1 MNLLEYYKSM
11 PDKIIV
17 NYDKE
22 NDLYCCKYNSLG
34 MDWDDEKI
42 RMARGIVLDKEGNIV
57 SKGYD
62 KFFNYGELRNR
73 ENFKNYDL
81 SEWEEGKFVVTEK
94 IDGSMML
101 VTFHEDRFIVSSSS
115 SITNDYTN
123 LFREKLKELG
133 LTNEH
138 SNTFKDIFFKSLC
151 KNYCLVFEYVSPET
165 QIVIPYKKS
174 DIILHG
180 LINKKDYHTVFLSE
194 ELSNYLSIFLDVKS
208 KTYYK
213 MNKEDIIKRQKTDES
228 IEGWVVQFESGKM
241 IKFKTEW
248 YLKGHDKESFFFG
261 NPYTK
266 RKISNVIDWYF
277 DDVIDDYIAKA
288 NIRLND
294 YYSKAINKIIDVLK
308 DKERIFDYSL
318 EEAKNRLNTNIKPK
332 EYVEMFGNSE
342 LTDTVYFILY
352 RDKNDLET
360 VKYEYI
366 KSETLKTL
374 KGR

>member
-22 NDLYCCKYNSLG
+22 YDLYCCKYNSLG
-34 MDWDDEKI
+34 MDWDDERI
-42 RMARGIVLDKEGNIV
+42 RMARGIILDREGNIV

-73 ENFKNYDL
+73 ENFKSCDL
-81 SEWEEGKFVVTEK
+81 SEWGDEGFAVTEK

-123 LFREKLKELG
+123 LFREKLKEIG
-133 LTNEH
+133 LINE
-138 SNTFKDIFFKSLC
+138 NLDTFKSVVFKNIC
-151 KNYCLVFEYVSPET
+151 KDCCFVFEYVSPET
-165 QIVIPYKKS
+165 QIVIPYEKS
-174 DIILHG
+174 DIIFHG
-180 LINKKDYHTVFLSE
+180 LINKKDYKLVFLNE
-194 ELSNYLSIFLDVKS
+194 ESSNYISALLNVNS
-208 KTYYK
+208 KAYYK
-213 MNKEDIIKRQKTDES
+213 MSKEDIIERQKTDEN

-248 YLKGHDKESFFFG
+248 YLKNHDKESFFFG

-266 RKISNVIDWYF
+266 RKISSVIDWYF

-288 NIRLND
+288 NVRLND
-294 YYSKAINKIIDVLK
+294 YYSKAIHKIINVLK
-308 DKERIFDYSL
+308 EKERIFDYSL
-318 EEAKNRLNTNIKPK
+318 EEAKKRLNTDIKPK
-332 EYVEMFGNSE
+332 EYVGMFGSSD
-342 LTDTVYFILY
+342 LIARIYFNLY
-352 RDKNDLET
+352 RKKDDLET
-360 VKYEYI
+360 FKYNYI
-366 KSETLKTL
+366 KNETIKHI
-374 KGR
+374 KE